1 MQVADRFHLW
11 QNLATAVDRLARRHR
26 ACLIEQPGGPAD
38 GDAEIGPKPA
48 GAMAQRRQAHH
59 ALVHELIAQGAGF
72 RQIARHLGW
81 SHNTVSRY
89 AHAATWQELMTVQN
103 SARAC

>member
-1 MQVADRFHLW
+1 
-11 QNLATAVDRLARRHR
+11 
-26 ACLIEQPGGPAD
+26 
-38 GDAEIGPKPA
+38 
-48 GAMAQRRQAHH
+48 MAQRRQAHH